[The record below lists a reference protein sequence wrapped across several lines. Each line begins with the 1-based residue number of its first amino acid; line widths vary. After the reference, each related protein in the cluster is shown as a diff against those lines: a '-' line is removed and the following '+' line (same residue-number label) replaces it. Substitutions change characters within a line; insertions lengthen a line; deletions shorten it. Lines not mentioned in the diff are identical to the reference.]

1 MPTSSGSHGRVS
13 RPPAR
18 YPAVEPPTPSVAALP
33 IPLPAV
39 DNPPPKTESSEK
51 DPYGEVLPPTAPA
64 HPQLEAVMGI
74 PPFRSIASSEEV
86 MMARFRELEYE
97 IRHAVDR
104 AADSE
109 HRLSLVEA
117 ELTRFRD
124 IEHTAAEALARCA
137 AVEARLAVAERLATP
152 SQLINKPAIG
162 VSQDGNP
169 LGGRECSSNL
179 LRESVDPQ
187 GRHGK
192 VRIGQ
197 RDKKRREKVEHSLT
211 SSENESGTTSSE
223 DDPIEGIHPARGP
236 AVPGLREIIPSRSD
250 YKLLV
255 SYRTYRLEN
264 RSPRYD
270 KTVTAKLSSYVKR
283 LKHAVEDRFGGDEP
297 IEILAFLRTFKE
309 AADHND
315 VGEGAAA
322 RLIPYFLKDAAK
334 EGYRA
339 HMDETPVGMMIYPYM
354 VQYLLETYALDDELA
369 KAYLTVSTAKQ
380 LDGEDERAFGRRLQ
394 RAAIRAGNVINK
406 RDLKTIYVEGLPP
419 FVQAGL
425 RMHLK
430 PELTFE
436 EVIRLAHNLGVS
448 LRQTMLQPTRQ
459 ADRTKVP
466 PGVKA
471 LLTRMDS
478 VNTVETESGE
488 PVVDPTQ
495 AEEASLQEVEV
506 ALAHAHLAQAQ
517 ARDSATQSS
526 GRPTWRSSYGSP
538 SPSVVSVP
546 TRGWVSPGGSVMS
559 EPQARQAYAGPPR
572 VGVAKATLCFLCYK
586 QGHMLAECPRL
597 PSTLQQEARQNR
609 QTWQRSTPFT
619 GTRPGSPV
627 GVVANRSMS
636 GVVRPPL
643 RDTRP
648 QPSGESAVIAVDT
661 SVEEDI
667 LSNEV
672 GYSQEAGNDLGG
684 N

>member
-211 SSENESGTTSSE
+211 SSDHDSGSSSSSE
-223 DDPIEGIHPARGP
+223 EDSPEGSHPGRGP
-236 AVPGLREIIPSRSD
+236 SVPGMREIVPSRSD
-250 YKLLV
+250 YKFLV

-264 RSPRYD
+264 HSPRYD
-270 KTVTAKLSSYVKR
+270 KTITAKLSSYVKR
-283 LKHAVEDRFGGDEP
+283 LRHAVEDKFGGDEP
-297 IEILAFLRTFKE
+297 IEILSFLRTFKE

-322 RLIPYFLKDAAK
+322 RLLPYFLKDAAK

-339 HMDETPVGMMIYPYM
+339 HMDDVPSGIPLYPYM

-380 LDGEDERAFGRRLQ
+380 LEGEDERAFGRRLQ
-394 RAAIRAGNVINK
+394 RAAIRAGNVVNK

-430 PELTFE
+430 PDLTFE
-436 EVIRLAHNLGVS
+436 EVQRLAQNLGIS
-448 LRQTMLQPTRQ
+448 LRQTMLQPSLV
-459 ADRTKVP
+459 AKP
-466 PGVKA
+466 KLPLGVKP
-471 LLTRMDS
+471 LLTRPIS
-478 VNTVETESGE
+478 VNTVEMSSGSQ
-488 PVVDPTQ
+488 VDHTDQ
-495 AEEASLQEVEV
+495 DQEASLHEVEV
-506 ALAHAHLAQAQ
+506 ALAHAHLAQTH
-517 ARDSATQSS
+517 ARDPSLSMTNRPSWQSTS
-526 GRPTWRSSYGSP
+526 RSP
-538 SPSVVSVP
+538 SPSAASIP
-546 TRGWVSPGGSVMS
+546 TRGWISPGGSVMS
-559 EPQARQAYAGPPR
+559 EPVHRHRYAGPPR
-572 VGVAKATLCFLCYK
+572 VGNAISVLCFLCYTH
-586 QGHMLAECPRL
+586 GHVLADCPRL
-597 PSTLQQEARQNR
+597 PLSLQQEAKNNR
-609 QTWQRSTPFT
+609 EAWQLANPLS
-619 GTRPGSPV
+619 GTRSGSPV
-627 GVVANRSMS
+627 RTVS
-636 GVVRPPL
+636 
-643 RDTRP
+643 TRP
-648 QPSGESAVIAVDT
+648 SPGPPRPNYREKWPPSTDPTVEHVEASVVDSKPSDEVLLSA
-661 SVEEDI
+661 
-667 LSNEV
+667 
-672 GYSQEAGNDLGG
+672 EAGNESGD